1 MTSKVA
7 VAVGAVAV
15 GAVVDIEYDA
25 VHGMDPQ
32 TFAAEE
38 VVVRKL
44 PFAPTGEYRNSN
56 AVDVSSSFLGEE
68 SRDGERH

>member
-7 VAVGAVAV
+7 VAVGV
-15 GAVVDIEYDA
+15 GVDIEYDA
-25 VHGMDPQ
+25 VHGTDPQ
-32 TFAAEE
+32 TFVVEVV

-56 AVDVSSSFLGEE
+56 AADVSSSFLGEE

>member
-7 VAVGAVAV
+7 VAVGGV
-15 GAVVDIEYDA
+15 AVVDIGDDA
-25 VHGMDPQ
+25 VHGTDPQ
-32 TFAAEE
+32 TFAVEE
-38 VVVRKL
+38 VLVRKF

-56 AVDVSSSFLGEE
+56 AADVSSSFLGEE

>member
-7 VAVGAVAV
+7 VAV
-15 GAVVDIEYDA
+15 AVVDIEYDA
-25 VHGMDPQ
+25 VHGADPW
-32 TFAAEE
+32 TFAVEE
-38 VVVRKL
+38 VVVVVVVRKL

-56 AVDVSSSFLGEE
+56 AADVSSSFLGEE